1 MHDGYSEVS
10 QLTVRPFWRRFGGFS
25 DRFFDYFETL
35 VIGSGTRIFGLASQF
50 VVLLILSRMLS
61 KGAFGDMMAAFGFYR
76 LASISLGL
84 GGSLVVLFHVSRHPD
99 DKHAEI
105 KLHRFSAWVGGLGS
119 LAVAVAGVFAA
130 STVAATLGKPG
141 LAVWLREL
149 SPFVV
154 FNTLLVIST
163 GALEGRSRISASI
176 ALGELAPNVVR
187 IVLLPIVVLLQL
199 PEQYIA
205 HVITLSVIIPWL
217 WPAQRL
223 ADRSVSGLRPWTKW
237 DYGYFAQ
244 VGTAMLFANQ
254 LGAVDILVANALFP
268 STVVAD
274 YAIASRLAGLFLFLQ
289 LAVLKRFAPAA
300 ARFIETQDFP
310 ALRREVELCRHL
322 MIALG
327 SFSIAGILFLSPFV
341 LPIFGKYASADIILI
356 WLAVPTFISCFYIT
370 SDRLLTVA
378 GKANIILLF
387 NGLSCAAL
395 IAVPYL
401 VSPWLGITS
410 IPAAMTVSVV
420 VFNLIVVAQVQKT
433 FAIKTI
439 HQLDVALMT
448 CGTLALAGYAFN
460 DTPMQRL
467 ATCTVLVAIGAY
479 YAFSGLKRREG
490 VEVARDACTNKI
502 SS

>member
-1 MHDGYSEVS
+1 MHDGYGEGP
-10 QLTVRPFWRRFGGFS
+10 QLTVKPFWRRFGGFS

-50 VVLLILSRMLS
+50 VVLLMLSHMLS

-84 GGSLVVLFHVSRHPD
+84 GGSLVVLFHVSRRPE
-99 DKHAEI
+99 DKDAEI
-105 KLHRFSAWVGGLGS
+105 KLHRFAAWLGGLTS
-119 LAVAVAGVFAA
+119 LGIAVSGVFAA
-130 STVAATLGKPG
+130 GTVATVLGKPG

-163 GALEGRSRISASI
+163 GALEGRSRVSASI
-176 ALGELAPNVVR
+176 ALGELAPNAVR

-205 HVITLSVIIPWL
+205 HVLTLSVIIPWL

-254 LGAVDILVANALFP
+254 LGAVDILVVNSLFP
-268 STVVAD
+268 STAVAD

-289 LAVLKRFAPAA
+289 LAVLKRFAPGAA
-300 ARFIETQDFP
+300 QFIETRNLA

-341 LPIFGKYASADIILI
+341 LPIFGKYASADSILI
-356 WLAVPTFISCFYIT
+356 WLAIPAFIACFYST
-370 SDRLLTVA
+370 SDRLLIAA
-378 GKANIILLF
+378 GKANITLLF
-387 NGLSCAAL
+387 NALCFAAL
-395 IAVPYL
+395 IAIPYL

-410 IPAAMTVSVV
+410 IPAAMTVSVLL
-420 VFNLIVVAQVQKT
+420 FNFIIVSQVQKT
-433 FAIKTI
+433 FAIRTI
-439 HQLDVALMT
+439 HPLDVVLMT
-448 CGTLALAGYAFN
+448 SGTLALAGYALN
-460 DTPMQRL
+460 DTPTQSL
-467 ATCTVLVAIGAY
+467 VTCTVLVAIGAY
-479 YAFSGLKRREG
+479 YAFSGLKRRDLAQ
-490 VEVARDACTNKI
+490 VQVA
-502 SS
+502 